1 MKLVIDVRERS
12 LIDMCKSITQNY
24 KTVQIE
30 TAQLH
35 IGDIIVKTDENKEVL
50 IIERKTFQDLLASI
64 KDGRY
69 EEQSHRLTHSTGIP
83 THNIIYLLEG
93 MISQVDVKQR
103 KLVYSTM
110 TSLNIFKGFSL
121 WRSSS
126 VNETADMLMTMAD
139 KIDRDFM
146 RGRIPAY
153 LRIETGILPVLPTE
167 IPIPLTRE
175 ILANTEYEIVAN
187 STPPLLVDEIK
198 DVENNEIKNGEIK
211 NGETKN
217 GETKNGEIKN
227 EDSMPNYSTF
237 VKRVKKENITP
248 ENIGEIIL
256 CQIPG
261 ISSKT
266 ASAIMKKAGGKIH
279 VLIKELQENHLYLE
293 DILLETGRKM
303 NKTQIKSISDFL
315 L

>member
-1 MKLVIDVRERS
+1 MKLVIDIRERA
-12 LIDMCKSITQNY
+12 LIDICRNITQNY

-30 TAQLH
+30 TAQLP

-50 IIERKTFQDLLASI
+50 IIERKTFQDLLSSI

-110 TSLNIFKGFSL
+110 TSLNVFKGFSIL
-121 WRSSS
+121 RSSS
-126 VNETADMLMTMAD
+126 VNESADILMTMAD

-153 LRIETGILPVLPTE
+153 LRVETGILPQKESTESNSESEMTLPL
-167 IPIPLTRE
+167 IPLPRE
-175 ILANTEYEIVAN
+175 ILANTDYESVAN
-187 STPPLLVDEIK
+187 SEVSPPLLNDEIK
-198 DVENNEIKNGEIK
+198 DEKNTEELNQTIP
-211 NGETKN
+211 
-217 GETKNGEIKN
+217 
-227 EDSMPNYSTF
+227 SYSTF

-266 ASAIMKKAGGKIH
+266 ASAIMKKTAGKIH
-279 VLIKELQENHLYLE
+279 TLIKELQDNPQYLE

-303 NKTQIKSISDFL
+303 NKTQIKMIAEYL

>member
-12 LIDMCKSITQNY
+12 LIDMCKNITQNY

-30 TAQLH
+30 TAQLP

-167 IPIPLTRE
+167 MPIPLTRE

-187 STPPLLVDEIK
+187 STPPLLIDEIK
-198 DVENNEIKNGEIK
+198 DVENN
-211 NGETKN
+211 ETKN
-217 GETKNGEIKN
+217 GETKNGENKH

-237 VKRVKKENITP
+237 VKRVKKDNITP

-279 VLIKELQENHLYLE
+279 VLIQDLQENSQYLE

>member
-1 MKLVIDVRERS
+1 MKLVIDIRERA
-12 LIDMCKSITQNY
+12 LIDICRNITQNY

-30 TAQLH
+30 TAQLP

-50 IIERKTFQDLLASI
+50 IIERKTFQDLLSSI

-110 TSLNIFKGFSL
+110 TSLNVFKGFSIL
-121 WRSSS
+121 RSSS
-126 VNETADMLMTMAD
+126 VNESADILMTMAD

-153 LRIETGILPVLPTE
+153 LRVETGILSRKESLTE
-167 IPIPLTRE
+167 SESNTIPLPRE
-175 ILANTEYEIVAN
+175 ILANTPYESVEN
-187 STPPLLVDEIK
+187 SEVSPPLL
-198 DVENNEIKNGEIK
+198 NNEIKE
-211 NGETKN
+211 
-217 GETKNGEIKN
+217 
-227 EDSMPNYSTF
+227 EDHNQNVPSYSTF

-248 ENIGEIIL
+248 DNIGEIIL

-266 ASAIMKKAGGKIH
+266 ASAIMKKSAGKINI
-279 VLIKELQENHLYLE
+279 LIKELQENPQYLE

-303 NKTQIKSISDFL
+303 NKTQIKTIAEYL

>member
-1 MKLVIDVRERS
+1 MKLVIDIRERA
-12 LIDMCKSITQNY
+12 LIDICRNITQNY

-30 TAQLH
+30 TAQLP

-50 IIERKTFQDLLASI
+50 IIERKTFQDLLSSI

-110 TSLNIFKGFSL
+110 TSLNIFKGFSIL
-121 WRSSS
+121 RSSS
-126 VNETADMLMTMAD
+126 VNETADILMTMAD

-153 LRIETGILPVLPTE
+153 LRVETGILSQSESNT
-167 IPIPLTRE
+167 IPLSLIPLPRE
-175 ILANTEYEIVAN
+175 ILANTDYESVEV
-187 STPPLLVDEIK
+187 SPPLLI
-198 DVENNEIKNGEIK
+198 NEIKE
-211 NGETKN
+211 
-217 GETKNGEIKN
+217 
-227 EDSMPNYSTF
+227 EDPIQNVPSYSTF
-237 VKRVKKENITP
+237 VKRVKKDNITP

-266 ASAIMKKAGGKIH
+266 ASAIMKKSGGKINT
-279 VLIKELQENHLYLE
+279 LIKELQENPQYLE

-303 NKTQIKSISDFL
+303 NKTQIKTIAEYL